1 MAFSNTFKLDNLRP
15 GASRIQGRDPR
26 IATFL
31 RTIPKCRAAKPGRS
45 IVPDQ
50 TSPCV
55 ATIGYERSPLP
66 DVIARLQAAEVA
78 LLIDVRAIAAS
89 RRPGFSKTL
98 LSGSLA
104 AAGVD
109 YLHLRDLGTPKA
121 GRIAARAGRTAEM
134 AHIFDTHLQT
144 AAAQGAL
151 AQAVEL
157 SLGRRVCLLCYE
169 ADPACCHRA
178 IVAAQIRAR
187 TGATVIDL

>member
-1 MAFSNTFKLDNLRP
+1 MPPS
-15 GASRIQGRDPR
+15 
-26 IATFL
+26 
-31 RTIPKCRAAKPGRS
+31 
-45 IVPDQ
+45 Q
-50 TSPCV
+50 TPPL
-55 ATIGYERSPLP
+55 ATIGYEQARLP
-66 DVIARLQAAEVA
+66 DVIARVQAAGVA

-104 AAGVD
+104 EGGID
-109 YLHLRDLGTPKA
+109 YLHLRDLGTPKS

-134 AHIFDTHLQT
+134 AQIFGDHLQT

-169 ADPACCHRA
+169 ADPTCCHRA
-178 IVAAQIRAR
+178 IVAAEIAAR
-187 TGATVIDL
+187 TGAEVVDL

>member
-1 MAFSNTFKLDNLRP
+1 
-15 GASRIQGRDPR
+15 
-26 IATFL
+26 
-31 RTIPKCRAAKPGRS
+31 
-45 IVPDQ
+45 VPPSQ
-50 TSPCV
+50 TPPL
-55 ATIGYERSPLP
+55 ATIGYEQARLP
-66 DVIARLQAAEVA
+66 DVIARVQAAGVA

-104 AAGVD
+104 EGGID
-109 YLHLRDLGTPKA
+109 YLHLRDLGTPKS

-134 AHIFDTHLQT
+134 AQIFGDHLQT

-169 ADPACCHRA
+169 ADPTCCHRA
-178 IVAAQIRAR
+178 IVAAEIAAR
-187 TGATVIDL
+187 TGAEVVDL

>member
-1 MAFSNTFKLDNLRP
+1 LSLPPQKTP
-15 GASRIQGRDPR
+15 P
-26 IATFL
+26 
-31 RTIPKCRAAKPGRS
+31 
-45 IVPDQ
+45 
-50 TSPCV
+50 V

-66 DVIARLQAAEVA
+66 DVIARLQSAGVA

-104 AAGVD
+104 EGGID
-109 YLHLRDLGTPKA
+109 YLHLRDLGTPKS

-134 AHIFDTHLQT
+134 AQIFDTHLQT

-151 AQAVEL
+151 AHAVEL

-169 ADPACCHRA
+169 TDPACCHRA
-178 IVAAQIRAR
+178 IVAAQIIAR
-187 TGATVIDL
+187 TGAEVIDL

>member
-1 MAFSNTFKLDNLRP
+1 MMRVSSEDRVQPLETRA
-15 GASRIQGRDPR
+15 
-26 IATFL
+26 
-31 RTIPKCRAAKPGRS
+31 RAADSKTP
-45 IVPDQ
+45 P
-50 TSPCV
+50 V

-66 DVIARLQAAEVA
+66 GVIARLQTAGVT

-104 AAGVD
+104 EAGVD
-109 YLHLRDLGTPKA
+109 YLHLRDLGTPKS
-121 GRIAARAGRTAEM
+121 GRIAARAGRSAEM
-134 AHIFDTHLQT
+134 AQIFNTHLAT

-151 AQAVEL
+151 AQAIEL

-178 IVAAQIRAR
+178 IVAAEIRAR
-187 TGATVIDL
+187 TGAAVINL

>member
-1 MAFSNTFKLDNLRP
+1 MNAKCQAAT
-15 GASRIQGRDPR
+15 GGDP
-26 IATFL
+26 
-31 RTIPKCRAAKPGRS
+31 
-45 IVPDQ
+45 IVPLQ
-50 TSPCV
+50 KTPPV

-66 DVIARLQAAEVA
+66 DVISRLQGAGVE

-104 AAGVD
+104 EGGVA

-134 AHIFDTHLQT
+134 AQIFDTHLQT
-144 AAAQGAL
+144 AAAQIAL
-151 AQAVEL
+151 AHAVEL

-169 ADPACCHRA
+169 ADPSCCHRA
-178 IVAAQIRAR
+178 IVAAEITAR
-187 TGATVIDL
+187 TGAAVIDL

>member
-1 MAFSNTFKLDNLRP
+1 LP
-15 GASRIQGRDPR
+15 DPK
-26 IATFL
+26 TPPL
-31 RTIPKCRAAKPGRS
+31 
-45 IVPDQ
+45 
-50 TSPCV
+50 

-66 DVIARLQAAEVA
+66 EAIARLRAAGVE

-104 AAGVD
+104 EGGVD
-109 YLHLRDLGTPKA
+109 YLHLRDLGTPKS
-121 GRIAARAGRTAEM
+121 GRIAARAGRTADM
-134 AHIFDTHLQT
+134 AQIFNAHLQT

-151 AQAVEL
+151 AHAVEL

-178 IVAAQIRAR
+178 IVAAEIAAR
-187 TGATVIDL
+187 TGAAVVDL

>member
-1 MAFSNTFKLDNLRP
+1 MTRP
-15 GASRIQGRDPR
+15 
-26 IATFL
+26 
-31 RTIPKCRAAKPGRS
+31 
-45 IVPDQ
+45 
-50 TSPCV
+50 V
-55 ATIGYERSPLP
+55 ATIGYEGAPLGE
-66 DVIARLQAAEVA
+66 VLGRLNDAGVE
-78 LLIDVRAIAAS
+78 LLIDVRAVAAS
-89 RRPGFSKTL
+89 RRAGFSKTIL
-98 LSGSLA
+98 GNSLNEV
-104 AAGVD
+104 GIG

>member
-1 MAFSNTFKLDNLRP
+1 
-15 GASRIQGRDPR
+15 
-26 IATFL
+26 
-31 RTIPKCRAAKPGRS
+31 
-45 IVPDQ
+45 VPPSK
-50 TSPCV
+50 TPPL
-55 ATIGYERSPLP
+55 ATIGYEQARLP
-66 DVIARLQAAEVA
+66 DVIARVQAAGVA

-104 AAGVD
+104 EGGID
-109 YLHLRDLGTPKA
+109 YLHLRDLGTPKS

-134 AHIFDTHLQT
+134 AQIFGDHLQT

-169 ADPACCHRA
+169 ADPTCCHRA
-178 IVAAQIRAR
+178 IVAAEIAAR
-187 TGATVIDL
+187 TGAEVVDL

>member
-1 MAFSNTFKLDNLRP
+1 MPPSKTPPL
-15 GASRIQGRDPR
+15 
-26 IATFL
+26 
-31 RTIPKCRAAKPGRS
+31 
-45 IVPDQ
+45 
-50 TSPCV
+50 
-55 ATIGYERSPLP
+55 ATIGYEQARLP
-66 DVIARLQAAEVA
+66 DVIARVQAAGVA

-104 AAGVD
+104 EGGID
-109 YLHLRDLGTPKA
+109 YLHLRDLGTPKS

-134 AHIFDTHLQT
+134 AQIFGDHLQT

-169 ADPACCHRA
+169 ADPTCCHRA
-178 IVAAQIRAR
+178 IVAAEIAAR
-187 TGATVIDL
+187 TGAEVVDL